1 MFDKIFFL
9 GFSDAAAGESL
20 SGVPGVV
27 YYDAAGVSGGS
38 RSDVGQPLSSAVGQ
52 PLSRASSKSPVGQ
65 PLSRA
70 SSQSSYEGNN
80 FFCIVIRSI
89 KSINKILLNFVYP
102 IITIIRYLLIK
113 NSTHSLTII

>member
-9 GFSDAAAGESL
+9 GSSDAAAGESL
-20 SGVPGVV
+20 SGVPGV
-27 YYDAAGVSGGS
+27 GVSGGS
-38 RSDVGQPLSSAVGQ
+38 RSDVGRPLSSAVGQ

-80 FFCIVIRSI
+80 FFCIVNRSI

>member
-9 GFSDAAAGESL
+9 GSSDAAAGESL

-27 YYDAAGVSGGS
+27 YYDAAGVCGGS
-38 RSDVGQPLSSAVGQ
+38 RSDVGQ

-70 SSQSSYEGNN
+70 SSQSSYECNN
-80 FFCIVIRSI
+80 FFGIVNR
-89 KSINKILLNFVYP
+89 
-102 IITIIRYLLIK
+102 
-113 NSTHSLTII
+113 